1 MSVPSIERVLFAL
14 PVPEPKEAL
23 ARLKQKFP
31 QIETTWITTAGP
43 DKAGWGP
50 GELDKSIFADKTA
63 LITLSALPPTAADA
77 PNLKFIHFAGSG
89 TNHIAG
95 HPILTDSTI
104 PLTNSRGIAGPPIA
118 EWVVMTAL
126 VHNHK
131 YNYLNELQRESTWGS
146 IKDFWSVRD
155 VVGQRIGILGYG
167 AIGRQ
172 VGRIAKALGMDVV
185 AFTATPK
192 DTPEKRKDRGYI
204 VPGTGDP
211 DGEYPSAW
219 YHGLDRPSLHDF
231 LKQDLDIIVIALPLT
246 DQTRHLFSAEEF
258 EILASRKAFVSNIS
272 RGAILDQ
279 DALVAA
285 LESGKLRGA
294 ALDVT
299 DPEPLPADHPLWK
312 APNVIITPHISS
324 IVGNYTER
332 VLGVVELNLERLLSG
347 GELVNLVDRERG
359 Y

>member
-1 MSVPSIERVLFAL
+1 MRITVLTREPPSPGPWGL
-14 PVPEPKEAL
+14 
-23 ARLKQKFP
+23 
-31 QIETTWITTAGP
+31 TA
-43 DKAGWGP
+43 D
-50 GELDKSIFADKTA
+50 LV
-63 LITLSALPPTAADA
+63 
-77 PNLKFIHFAGSG
+77 
-89 TNHIAG
+89 
-95 HPILTDSTI
+95 
-104 PLTNSRGIAGPPIA
+104 NS
-118 EWVVMTAL
+118 
-126 VHNHK
+126 
-131 YNYLNELQRESTWGS
+131 
-146 IKDFWSVRD
+146 
-155 VVGQRIGILGYG
+155 
-167 AIGRQ
+167 
-172 VGRIAKALGMDVV
+172 
-185 AFTATPK
+185 
-192 DTPEKRKDRGYI
+192 
-204 VPGTGDP
+204 
-211 DGEYPSAW
+211 
-219 YHGLDRPSLHDF
+219 
-231 LKQDLDIIVIALPLT
+231 